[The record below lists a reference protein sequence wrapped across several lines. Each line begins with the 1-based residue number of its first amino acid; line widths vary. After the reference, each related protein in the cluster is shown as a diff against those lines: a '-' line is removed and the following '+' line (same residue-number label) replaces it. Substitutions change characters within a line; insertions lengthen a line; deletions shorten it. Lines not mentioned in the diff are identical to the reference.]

1 MFNRDLKKQA
11 IADFE
16 KTKKTYDQLSVEI
29 KCASKYLMKLRQ
41 ENAHT
46 AITQVES
53 LFTNIANKPKDFDK
67 TFIEY
72 KAEFKVFTDILDHI
86 KSEARKVELQAGG
99 ASGAGIAAGIG
110 VVSFAP
116 TAAMAIATTFGTAST
131 GTAIASLS
139 GAAATNAALAWLGGG
154 ALTVG
159 GGGMIA
165 GEGLLALAGPIGWG
179 IGIAALTGGAIFAS
193 NKNAKISKEV
203 NEKRKEVEVLNKQFQ
218 AASIEIDRLIKETT
232 SHIEGMDLQFKSLEK
247 TLTTFDYTKLDSHQ
261 KEMMIS
267 LKNHVESLSMLIK
280 KKVTI

>member
-11 IADFE
+11 IVHFE
-16 KTKKTYDQLSVEI
+16 KAKNTYDQLSTEI
-29 KCASKYLMKLRQ
+29 KHKSKYLMKLRQ
-41 ENAHT
+41 DEAHKT
-46 AITQVES
+46 ITQVES
-53 LFTNIANKPKDFDK
+53 LFTNIANKPKEFNK

-72 KAEFKVFTDILDHI
+72 KAEFKVFTDILNHI
-86 KSEARKVELQAGG
+86 KNEAHKVELQAGG
-99 ASGAGIAAGIG
+99 TSGAGIAAGIG
-110 VVSFAP
+110 VASFAP

-154 ALTVG
+154 ALTAG

-193 NKNAKISKEV
+193 NKNTKIAQEA

-218 AASIEIDRLIKETT
+218 AASIEIDRLIEETT
-232 SHIEGMDLQFKSLEK
+232 DHIEGINLQLKSVEK
-247 TLTTFDYTKLDSHQ
+247 TLTTFDYNKLDSNQ
-261 KEMMIS
+261 KAIMIS

-280 KKVTI
+280 KKVEL